1 MLLIVDNGGEYIKV
15 FVKFLS
21 ESSIPFKIITLKET
35 LKPFILQKV
44 KGLVL
49 SGGNGDPFIRDD
61 LSLNYKLLESLN
73 VPTLGICL
81 GHEIITLFFGGRI
94 EKIRE
99 TGETF
104 KGIGLINIHNKD
116 TFLTK
121 NLPDEVQL
129 RRSHYVHVKEL
140 PSSFKCLGES
150 DITKNEIIKHKDKPI
165 WGFQCHPETL
175 EGDGK
180 TIIENFL
187 NLCCKVWLRT
197 PPPTVKEDEG
207 SSKE

>member
-1 MLLIVDNGGEYIKV
+1 MLLIVDNGSEYMKV
-15 FVKFLS
+15 FVRFLS
-21 ESSIPFKIITLKET
+21 NSSIPFKIITLKQALE
-35 LKPFILQKV
+35 PSILSKV

-49 SGGNGDPFIRDD
+49 SGGNGDPFTRND
-61 LSLNYKLLESLN
+61 LNLNYELLKSLD

-81 GHEIITLFFGGRI
+81 GHEIIALFFGGRI

-104 KGIGLINIHNKD
+104 KGIGLINICNKD

-121 NLPDEVQL
+121 NLPDEIRL

-140 PSSFKCLGES
+140 PSSFECLGES
-150 DITKNEIIKHKDKPI
+150 DIAKNEIIKHKKKPI

-187 NLCCKVWLRT
+187 NLCC
-197 PPPTVKEDEG
+197 
-207 SSKE
+207 